1 MSSRAEMTISPNPGN
16 NAIELIYSVGA
27 DSKAELFVTDIHG
40 QKVAD
45 LALENLGT
53 YRQTIQTHD
62 WTDGV
67 YVIVLRTVHETVS
80 QKVVIV
86 R

>member
-1 MSSRAEMTISPNPGN
+1 MSSRAEMSISPNPGN

-45 LALENLGT
+45 LALENSGT
-53 YRQTIQTHD
+53 YRRTIQTHD